1 MSETKK
7 DNFKYAMCYIPFVAI
22 VIYFIED
29 NKSKELQKHIN
40 YGIILLALLVVIN
53 MVFNSLYLGF
63 LAAIATLLYI
73 IASGYLWYK
82 IYSWEEVEVDI
93 LNKIEKKVKNFSDK
107 NEEKGKDVF
116 KDEKDVFKDD
126 KN

>member
-1 MSETKK
+1 MSENKK

-22 VIYFIED
+22 VIYFIEE

-40 YGIILLALLVVIN
+40 YWLILLGSITIIN

-63 LAAIATLLYI
+63 LAAIATLLYL
-73 IASGYLWYK
+73 IASGYLWFK
-82 IYSWEEVEVDI
+82 IYSWEEVEVEI
-93 LNKIEKKVKNFSDK
+93 LNKIEKKVKTFSDK
-107 NEEKGKDVF
+107 DEEK
-116 KDEKDVFKDD
+116 EKDVFKDD